1 MWQKSKT
8 TRSNPTDSSGSGND
22 SILSQYC
29 ASVLYCI
36 RIKEKFR
43 NSSMLGVAVVA
54 DASKWAS
61 EFQVSKTESP
71 ILTLIDFGEKQ
82 INII

>member
-1 MWQKSKT
+1 
-8 TRSNPTDSSGSGND
+8 
-22 SILSQYC
+22 
-29 ASVLYCI
+29 
-36 RIKEKFR
+36 
-43 NSSMLGVAVVA
+43 MLGVAVVA